1 MIAVHAQYLLLY
13 ASGNDA
19 VDSPGMTHVRLG
31 EEVDKRKRRVESF
44 HETYFIIMF
53 SLREEYTNHV

>member
-13 ASGNDA
+13 ASGKDA
-19 VDSPGMTHVRLG
+19 VDSPEMTHVRLG

-44 HETYFIIMF
+44 HET
-53 SLREEYTNHV
+53 